1 MERGQIVK
9 SKVFSLLLLMLIFI
23 LTGCKEQTIVQSP
36 AGFHIIKAPIER
48 TPFTVPIDWITI
60 DIVDEIVEEL
70 ESEPIKN
77 VDEKVVY
84 LTFDDGP
91 SKQTEQIL
99 QILADY
105 DAKATFFYLV
115 PNMIEF
121 PDKVRD
127 VAVNHAIGHHG
138 VSHNKEIIYRS
149 ASSVVEEMTKG
160 QDYLYELTGISS
172 NLIRAPF
179 GSSPYMVPEY
189 KQAVKDAGFI
199 LWDWTI
205 DSRDWQYR
213 DRRYIDEVIRQYE
226 KLSSDKPVVILLHE
240 HIETVEHLPTLLNY
254 FKQKGY
260 EFRSLDESIPAYVN
274 PY

>member
-1 MERGQIVK
+1 MK
-9 SKVFSLLLLMLIFI
+9 SRRYSLLLLTMLLI
-23 LTGCKEQTIVQSP
+23 LTGCREQT
-36 AGFHIIKAPIER
+36 IIKAPAAFHFIKAPIDR
-48 TPFTVPIDWITI
+48 QPITIPIDWISV
-60 DIVDEIVEEL
+60 DIFEEIVEEI
-70 ESEPIKN
+70 ESDQSEKL
-77 VDEKVVY
+77 DEKIVY

-99 QILADY
+99 QILAQY
-105 DAKATFFYLV
+105 DAQATFFYLV

-121 PDKVRD
+121 PEKVREA
-127 VAVNHAIGHHG
+127 AVNHAIGHHG
-138 VSHNKEIIYRS
+138 VSHNKEVIYRS
-149 ASSVVEEMTKG
+149 STSVVEEMTKG

-189 KQAVKDAGFI
+189 KQAVKDEGFI

-213 DRRYIDEVIRQYE
+213 DERYIGEVITQYE

-254 FKQKGY
+254 FAQKGY
-260 EFRSLDESIPAYVN
+260 TFRSLDESLPAYVN

>member
-1 MERGQIVK
+1 MKHKI
-9 SKVFSLLLLMLIFI
+9 FSLILLMIVLV
-23 LTGCKEQTIVQSP
+23 LAGCKEQPIVQAP

-60 DIVDEIVEEL
+60 DIVDEIVEEID
-70 ESEPIKN
+70 SEPIKH

-121 PDKVRD
+121 PDKVRE
-127 VAVNHAIGHHG
+127 VAMNHTIGHHG

-149 ASSVVEEMTKG
+149 ASSVVEEMMEG

-189 KQAVKDAGFI
+189 KQAVRDAGFI

-213 DRRYIDEVIRQYE
+213 DGRYIDEVITQYE

-254 FKQKGY
+254 FAQKGY
-260 EFRSLDESIPAYVN
+260 TFRSLNESLPAYVN

>member
-1 MERGQIVK
+1 VK
-9 SKVFSLLLLMLIFI
+9 NKVYSLLLLTMLLI
-23 LTGCKEQTIVQSP
+23 LTGCKEQTIVQAP
-36 AGFHIIKAPIER
+36 AAFHFIKAPIER
-48 TPFTVPIDWITI
+48 QPFTVPMDWIK
-60 DIVDEIVEEL
+60 VDLVEEIVEEI
-70 ESEPIKN
+70 ENEPSEN
-77 VDEKVVY
+77 VNEKIAY

-99 QILADY
+99 QILAQY
-105 DAKATFFYLV
+105 DAQATFFYLV

-121 PDKVRD
+121 PEKVKE
-127 VAVNHAIGHHG
+127 VAVTHAIGHHG

-149 ASSVVEEMTKG
+149 ASSVVEEMTEGK
-160 QDYLYELTGISS
+160 DLLYELTGISS

-179 GSSPYMVPEY
+179 GSSPYMKPEY
-189 KQAVKDAGFI
+189 KQAVSEAGFL

-213 DRRYIDEVIRQYE
+213 DGRYIDEVIRQYE
-226 KLSSDKPVVILLHE
+226 KLAEDKPVVILLHE

-254 FKQKGY
+254 FRQKGY
-260 EFRSLDESIPAYVN
+260 EFRALEESLPAYVN